1 MARKCNQIA
10 NANPNLLVI
19 ADADTGGGNAI
30 NVYRTIKQLIISGC
44 KGCVL
49 EDQVWPKKS
58 GHMRN
63 KEVVN
68 MDEFVS
74 KVAAAREAI
83 GSADFF
89 LIARTD
95 ARGCSAK
102 HGLQNAITRANLYVE
117 AGANASLVDG
127 PRSTYELAQ
136 ICEHTKGYRAIS
148 ISEGGITPL
157 HTYQHLKEIGFH
169 LVCILPKPNDCLHSC

>member
-1 MARKCNQIA
+1 M
-10 NANPNLLVI
+10 
-19 ADADTGGGNAI
+19 TGVQTCALPI
-30 NVYRTIKQLIISGC
+30 C
-44 KGCVL
+44 
-49 EDQVWPKKS
+49 
-58 GHMRN
+58 
-63 KEVVN
+63 
-68 MDEFVS
+68 
-74 KVAAAREAI
+74 
-83 GSADFF
+83 
-89 LIARTD
+89 
-95 ARGCSAK
+95 AK

-169 LVCILPKPNDCLHSC
+169 LVCILPMPNGCLHSCLHIMYLTLGRSILQISAVVGKLKQPVIRSFLQNMFGHTMPLHG